1 MTVHIDLNKCK
12 EESILKKS
20 LISISVTT
28 LLITTGIPAA
38 QAQDN
43 LIYVAVDPCRIV
55 DTRSGAG
62 PIAADTSRDF
72 QVSGAN
78 LSSQGGT
85 SCVHPRANS
94 GVDPVAISAYIVA
107 VPTGSSINGLL
118 TAFPADQ
125 ADPDDSIATVNF
137 GAGQVVGNTTT
148 ATLCENSASCTSG
161 PLGIITHNTEQDVVI
176 DVQGYYYPEQRT
188 CTDDMVAVGPLC
200 VDTYEASVW
209 TGATTGTQI
218 LSANI
223 ATACLPDGSDCGA
236 GAANPIYARSVA
248 NVIPAAQITWYQ
260 AAQACANVGKRL
272 PSTAEWQ
279 MAASGTPGGSNSN
292 VADSCNTNTAGAVAT
307 GSSLATGTAPCISSA
322 NAVDMVGNVW
332 EWTTE
337 LTDLP
342 VVGGF
347 DFYDLTADALGRI
360 LGSSYNS
367 GNSTSQ
373 AVAIVGAGP
382 SLANAEVGFR
392 CVK

>member
-85 SCVHPRANS
+85 SCVHPRATS
-94 GVDPVAISAYIVA
+94 GVDPVAVSAYIVA
-107 VPTGSSINGLL
+107 VPTGTSGGGLL

-137 GAGQVVGNTTT
+137 AAGQVIGNTTT
-148 ATLCENSASCTSG
+148 ATLCENSANCTNG

-200 VDTYEASVW
+200 VDTYEASLW
-209 TGATTGTQI
+209 DAPTGGSSIPVNT
-218 LSANI
+218 
-223 ATACLPDGSDCGA
+223 CLADGSNC
-236 GAANPIYARSVA
+236 AATGLSPSPIYAQSRSG
-248 NVIPAAQITWYQ
+248 VIPTANITWYQ
-260 AAQACANVGKRL
+260 AVQACANVGKRL
-272 PSTAEWQ
+272 PTTAEWQ
-279 MAASGTPGGSNSN
+279 MAASGTPGGAN
-292 VADSCNTNTAGAVAT
+292 ADTVNGCNTNTAGAVAT
-307 GSSLATGTAPCISSA
+307 GSSTGGTTECKSNV
-322 NAVDMVGNVW
+322 NAFDMVGNLW

-337 LTDLP
+337 LTDLT

-367 GNSTSQ
+367 GNSTTQ

-382 SLANAEVGFR
+382 SLANPEVGFR